1 MCEILGVGGVH
12 PRRVSD
18 ALSIRGHDSG
28 HNGQT
33 CTERRDLSHDVTY
46 ARIVKDHHDM

>member
-12 PRRVSD
+12 PRRVPD

-28 HNGQT
+28 HKGQT
-33 CTERRDLSHDVTY
+33 CTEHRDLSHDVAYGCT
-46 ARIVKDHHDM
+46 VKNHHNM

>member
-1 MCEILGVGGVH
+1 MREILGVGWID

-28 HNGQT
+28 HKG
-33 CTERRDLSHDVTY
+33 
-46 ARIVKDHHDM
+46 